1 MAGKLMLNPW
11 VYGKRGR
18 GRQRNPED
26 WEVLTP
32 AEEKDLYDLWDTSRV
47 PTSKSYPTSGAK
59 QYARR
64 VWSADWMAKR
74 HPSRSRTAYYKIY
87 ERRGMN
93 PQRGKRKSRRRVPG
107 MLKAPK
113 WRLYRGRRRKHNLR
127 WRTYRGEQLRTGTHR
142 ARRHALEAMRSGDPW
157 TAKRYL
163 GLEERLMARRRTL
176 GLNPRQRRSN
186 RVIAR
191 WRSDLG
197 DRFVD
202 LHQDKG
208 RYRYQWSGEESPQV
222 MSPMLYRDEDA
233 VRAVEA
239 GPVTIM
245 GHFGHRLKRSYRY
258 NRGRGAR

>member
-1 MAGKLMLNPW
+1 MAGRLMLNPW
-11 VYGKRGR
+11 VYGRSG
-18 GRQRNPED
+18 RNPRK
-26 WEVLTP
+26 P
-32 AEEKDLYDLWDTSRV
+32 RR
-47 PTSKSYPTSGAK
+47 SKRNSG
-59 QYARR
+59 
-64 VWSADWMAKR
+64 
-74 HPSRSRTAYYKIY
+74 
-87 ERRGMN
+87 
-93 PQRGKRKSRRRVPG
+93 RRVPG

-142 ARRHALEAMRSGDPW
+142 ARRHALEAMRSGDPRR
-157 TAKRYL
+157 AQRYL
-163 GLEERLMARRRTL
+163 SLEERLVARRRTL
-176 GLNPRQRRSN
+176 GMNPIARKRRLSLLRGEDRARQLAYRRFLKSDWPGVGKYMRAESMIKARRKGLGGNPATRPHRSN